1 MYECELSEER
11 KAQIRKE
18 MEPILQELRSK
29 LKEIEKLAGWVEA
42 GLVSIRANQIVEE
55 EGWRKSLEFVDEK
68 LKELKEEV

>member
-18 MEPILQELRSK
+18 MEPILQELKSK

-55 EGWRKSLEFVDEK
+55 EGWKKSLEFVDKK

>member
-42 GLVSIRANQIVEE
+42 GFVSFRANQICEE

-68 LKELKEEV
+68 LKELKKKV